1 MSVNDTTVEPTTQH
15 RWRNEGQE
23 QVQEQESAKNYAL
36 SGKIMLASIIVL
48 FVVVVF
54 LVMLHLY
61 ARWYLLRLQR
71 NSNRRRNHRNRSP
84 RLVFYVD
91 SNRTPSTPTGGLDPS
106 ILKSLPLFIYSSKP
120 DTVAP
125 ECAVCLSEFETG
137 ETGRVLPKC
146 KHSFHTECI
155 DMWFHSNSTCPLCR
169 ATVEPVQ
176 PVHKCEPDVKILIEP
191 GSSGLKDCITEPGSS
206 NVNETVSFGD
216 RRKGVDIRIDVP
228 NRSDLRTETGIRI
241 MSPSQGFRSPRNML
255 LRILT
260 MSRKSPAVS
269 PSGAGPSFLAPTT
282 ESRTELSS
290 ESTR

>member
-1 MSVNDTTVEPTTQH
+1 MSVNDTTVEPTTHH
-15 RWRNEGQE
+15 RWRNEG

-61 ARWYLLRLQR
+61 AR
-71 NSNRRRNHRNRSP
+71 
-84 RLVFYVD
+84 
-91 SNRTPSTPTGGLDPS
+91 
-106 ILKSLPLFIYSSKP
+106 
-120 DTVAP
+120 
-125 ECAVCLSEFETG
+125 C
-137 ETGRVLPKC
+137 
-146 KHSFHTECI
+146 
-155 DMWFHSNSTCPLCR
+155 NSTCPLCR

-176 PVHKCEPDVKILIEP
+176 PVHICKPDVKILIEP

-228 NRSDLRTETGIRI
+228 NRSDLRAETGIRI

-269 PSGAGPSFLAPTT
+269 PSGAGPSLLAPTT
-282 ESRTELSS
+282 Y
-290 ESTR
+290 

>member
-1 MSVNDTTVEPTTQH
+1 MTVADTNAEPTTQQH
-15 RWRNEGQE
+15 RWGQE
-23 QVQEQESAKNYAL
+23 QEQEASKSYAL

-54 LVMLHLY
+54 LLLLHLY

-71 NSNRRRNHRNRSP
+71 NNPNQRRDRRNRS
-84 RLVFYVD
+84 RRVVFYVD

-106 ILKSLPLFIYSSKP
+106 ILKSLPLFVYSSKP
-120 DTVAP
+120 DSDANTP

-169 ATVEPVQ
+169 STVEPV
-176 PVHKCEPDVKILIEP
+176 HICEPDQDVKILIEP
-191 GSSGLKDCITEPGSS
+191 GSSRPDKSVTEPGSS
-206 NVNETVSFGD
+206 NVNETVSYGD
-216 RRKGVDIRIDVP
+216 KRKGVDIRIDVP
-228 NRSDLRTETGIRI
+228 NRSELRVETGLRI

-255 LRILT
+255 MRILT

-269 PSGAGPSFLAPTT
+269 PSGVGPSFLAPTT
-282 ESRTELSS
+282 ESHVELAS
-290 ESTR
+290 ESSR